1 MRFAKCSVTILNRGE
16 LNMKHLIKLS
26 ILVFSMNACSDNSQN
41 LKHETVEKDYLEEYY
56 ELEEE
61 RHNEYIASL
70 N

>member
-1 MRFAKCSVTILNRGE
+1 
-16 LNMKHLIKLS
+16 
-26 ILVFSMNACSDNSQN
+26 MNACSDNSQN